1 MRSRIQNPEF
11 RIQNEKAEAAVTD
24 FCLSFLLD
32 SVFCILYSAFIVAC
46 ALAGVMAQAQ
56 TKPTSSPT
64 PVPQRPSTQTAG
76 QPPRQAVFDLSE
88 AEAIDSTNLG
98 EIARIADR
106 LSERCGKRAAII
118 CTRPEITQ
126 VLFSMA
132 FDEVFDICTD
142 ANGTTGGESIPVV
155 PASHDVSLK
164 VILSAHRRL
173 MQMCERNREQFAE
186 VVELMERE
194 AEGSGDSEADVRI

>member
-1 MRSRIQNPEF
+1 MHEGRVLYAGHDHVHVLRYVGDVRYPLAASVSGFVDSLLERIESG
-11 RIQNEKAEAAVTD
+11 D
-24 FCLSFLLD
+24 L
-32 SVFCILYSAFIVAC
+32 
-46 ALAGVMAQAQ
+46 
-56 TKPTSSPT
+56 
-64 PVPQRPSTQTAG
+64 
-76 QPPRQAVFDLSE
+76 VFDLSE

-106 LSERCGKRAAII
+106 LSARCGKRAAII
-118 CTRPEITQ
+118 STRPEISQ

-155 PASHDVSLK
+155 PASNDVSLK

-194 AEGSGDSEADVRI
+194 ARGPRDSEADVRI